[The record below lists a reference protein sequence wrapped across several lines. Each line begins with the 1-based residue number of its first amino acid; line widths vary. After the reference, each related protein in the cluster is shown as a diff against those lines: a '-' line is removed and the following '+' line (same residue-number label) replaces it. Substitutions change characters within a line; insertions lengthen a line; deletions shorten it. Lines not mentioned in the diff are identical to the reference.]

1 MNMSSDYQTLTASE
15 ARANLYNLI
24 KSAATGLKAYEI
36 TLRGTSPVILVNKAE
51 LEAWQETLDILS
63 NKNEITSIRKARK
76 QKKVIP
82 HQKMLKSI
90 GFSK

>member
-1 MNMSSDYQTLTASE
+1 MNISSDYQTLTASQ

-24 KSAATGLKAYEI
+24 KSAATGLKTYEI
-36 TLRGTSPVILVNKAE
+36 TLQGASPVILVNKAE

-63 NKNEITSIRKARK
+63 NKGEIATIRKARK

-82 HQKMLKSI
+82 HQKMLKAVGLS
-90 GFSK
+90 G